1 MADNESVDKPCA
13 QHSEDD
19 PPAPSVRDGVLI
31 NEIQLLLAE
40 KRTYLAFL
48 RTGIAILALPLSL
61 ISFLIATS
69 QQYRVIQV
77 WPLLVP
83 LLWACAALAVFGIM
97 MIRTAVQKIRHA
109 DDLIRKLKE
118 KNTVIAEF
126 IE

>member
-1 MADNESVDKPCA
+1 M
-13 QHSEDD
+13 
-19 PPAPSVRDGVLI
+19 

-61 ISFLIATS
+61 VSFLIATS
-69 QQYRVIQV
+69 QHYRVIRV

-83 LLWACAALAVFGIM
+83 LLGACVALAVFGIM
-97 MIRTAVQKIRHA
+97 MIRSAVKKIRHA
-109 DDLIRKLKE
+109 EEVIRELKK
-118 KNTVIAEF
+118 KNKVVAEF